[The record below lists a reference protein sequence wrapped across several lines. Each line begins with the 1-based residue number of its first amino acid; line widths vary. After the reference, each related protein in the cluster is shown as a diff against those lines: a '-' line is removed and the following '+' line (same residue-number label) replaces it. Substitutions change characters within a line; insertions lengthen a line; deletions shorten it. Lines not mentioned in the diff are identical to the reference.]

1 MPKVCHDAQYHDAQ
15 CYDAQCPVGAM
26 FGVEELGCEP
36 RSFIPQR
43 FTLAIRNR

>member
-15 CYDAQCPVGAM
+15 CHDAQCPVRS
-26 FGVEELGCEP
+26 GVGVKRLGCEP
-36 RSFIPQR
+36 RSFISQR